1 MILLHAQVRLVKIF
15 WCKWFHIISSYHFPV
30 HILNLQQNFFVCKS
44 FQKAVGIVKETGRN
58 WLLECGNIWF
68 GKQIGKTAKLLMT
81 TFASC
86 STCYYFDE

>member
-1 MILLHAQVRLVKIF
+1 MVPHNIILPFSCPHYSTLSAAH
-15 WCKWFHIISSYHFPV
+15 
-30 HILNLQQNFFVCKS
+30 FFVCKS
-44 FQKAVGIVKETGRN
+44 FQKAVGIVKDSSRN

-68 GKQIGKTAKLLMT
+68 GKQIGKTTKLITT